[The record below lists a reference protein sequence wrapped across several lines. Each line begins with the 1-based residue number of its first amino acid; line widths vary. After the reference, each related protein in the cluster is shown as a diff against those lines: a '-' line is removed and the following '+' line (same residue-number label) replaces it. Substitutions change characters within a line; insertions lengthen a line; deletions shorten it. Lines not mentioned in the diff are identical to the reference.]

1 MAEEKSREIVLYEN
15 GVEYYRGKL
24 GVNECVFRGR
34 VFKDVIAPTGRAPAK
49 FTVMT
54 SNGKK
59 KDSDEW
65 LPSTFIN
72 CIAWGELGQQ
82 IADRYVDRDEIEIVG
97 KYAPNN
103 YNNTTYP
110 QFVVRDVPRMKP
122 EEETTAST
130 EQPAPTYA
138 SGDTG
143 DFEEVDT
150 NDDLPF

>member
-34 VFKDVIAPTGRAPAK
+34 VFKDVIAPAGRAPAK

-72 CIAWGELGQQ
+72 CIVWGELGQK
-82 IADRYVDRDEIEIVG
+82 IADRYADKDEIEIIG
-97 KYAPNN
+97 KYSPSN
-103 YNNTTYP
+103 YNKTTYP
-110 QFVVRDVPRMKP
+110 QFTVRDVPRMKP
-122 EEETTAST
+122 AEETT
-130 EQPAPTYA
+130 EQPAPAYA